1 MRYPSP
7 GIDVF
12 STLEKFEGDRS
23 IISVIIPHMKILD
36 SGWSRA
42 MD

>member
-1 MRYPSP
+1 MEVIFPK
-7 GIDVF
+7 
-12 STLEKFEGDRS
+12 LALRS
-23 IISVIIPHMKILD
+23 LFAHDIIAIIIPHVKILD